1 VGAGL
6 AKPVKKPE
14 IGMGGD
20 RPVGIRL
27 DIPDSVTKAIR
38 LPEPSMRDDLLVELA
53 LALYGRGVLGFGKA
67 RELADLP
74 KLEFGRLL
82 GSRGIPR
89 QYGPED
95 LADDLEYACR

>member
-1 VGAGL
+1 
-6 AKPVKKPE
+6 
-14 IGMGGD
+14 M
-20 RPVGIRL
+20 GIRL

-53 LALYGRGVLGFGKA
+53 LALYARGALAFGKA

-89 QYGPED
+89 QYSPED
-95 LADDLEYACR
+95 LADDLEYARR